1 MKKALT
7 VAIML
12 SILLSLSFA
21 EAQAPTPPNVPT
33 LGPVIICSAGDSGNN
48 IEIVSPVNQSN
59 YSGEIHLIFTTVA
72 VGMFGQ
78 FGNVGYS
85 LDGGIITSVRSFA
98 TEVDKTGG
106 PDWYWWKTTASANV
120 VLPALPDGVHNV
132 TVCYGWQY
140 LGVPANPSLERFEVY
155 AYETVDFTVGNY
167 DDAPTDTQ
175 SPNPSPT
182 VPESSTS
189 PSPIPTA
196 TSSQSGAE
204 LTMNGLNQ
212 VETWGLYALLVVVA
226 LLLVI
231 ALVIKEKSVEDFE

>member
-1 MKKALT
+1 
-7 VAIML
+7 
-12 SILLSLSFA
+12 LLW
-21 EAQAPTPPNVPT
+21 
-33 LGPVIICSAGDSGNN
+33 
-48 IEIVSPVNQSN
+48 
-59 YSGEIHLIFTTVA
+59 VA
-72 VGMFGQ
+72 VF
-78 FGNVGYS
+78 
-85 LDGGIITSVRSFA
+85 
-98 TEVDKTGG
+98 
-106 PDWYWWKTTASANV
+106 
-120 VLPALPDGVHNV
+120 
-132 TVCYGWQY
+132 
-140 LGVPANPSLERFEVY
+140 GVPANPSLERFEVY

-189 PSPIPTA
+189 PSPILTA

-231 ALVIKEKSVEDFE
+231 ALVIKRKALKTLSSQGFLTVFSQGTFTRRL